1 MARRALTE
9 AATAISVAE
18 VSGWE
23 LVDYATRLV
32 STHFETYSVL
42 HPWESAETAFGHRR
56 GYCTQYNGALAIIL
70 RELSLD
76 AWLVYAARVHLGDR
90 PDWVLGHTWV
100 HVRLNGEVRDVC
112 ARSAHS
118 RAGHVGF
125 VPASPVRKLGVIA
138 RCLAALGSYGAAVTA
153 VIQAGLHGQPRPDWV
168 EYRRDST

>member
-76 AWLVYAARVHLGDR
+76 AWLVCTPHAF
-90 PDWVLGHTWV
+90 T
-100 HVRLNGEVRDVC
+100 
-112 ARSAHS
+112 SAIG
-118 RAGHVGF
+118 RTGF
-125 VPASPVRKLGVIA
+125 SATR
-138 RCLAALGSYGAAVTA
+138 GSTC
-153 VIQAGLHGQPRPDWV
+153 D
-168 EYRRDST
+168 